1 MQQMTSEMHQQI
13 EWRKNQVLEL
23 SSQGYTEREIAS
35 RLQVHC
41 TTVHR
46 DLVFLNKQA
55 RENLQKHIHE
65 TIPAEYQ
72 KAMNSLNQVL
82 RMTWSIVGKTE
93 DEKTR
98 LQALAL
104 INDVNKYR
112 TELVT
117 NGVIVH
123 DSLQII
129 QSKMEHLNGKDEDKK
144 LLHDINER
152 EDAEAAEAE
161 DNGLSNNFEKEEEQQ
176 THNGIF

>member
-1 MQQMTSEMHQQI
+1 MQQIQQM
-13 EWRKNQVLEL
+13 EWRRDRVLEL
-23 SSQGYTEREIAS
+23 SSQGFSQSDIATVLHVDRSIIS
-35 RLQVHC
+35 RDMAQLR
-41 TTVHR
+41 HR
-46 DLVFLNKQA
+46 A
-55 RENLQKHIHE
+55 RENLQKHIHQ
-65 TIPAEYQ
+65 TIPEEYQ

-82 RMTWSIVGKTE
+82 RMSWSIVGKTE

-129 QSKMEHLNGKDEDKK
+129 QSKMEHLNGNGKDKGKADIKIDPSQDLDKGRV
-144 LLHDINER
+144 NE
-152 EDAEAAEAE
+152 EI
-161 DNGLSNNFEKEEEQQ
+161 GEEQLP
-176 THNGIF
+176 TTNGVF